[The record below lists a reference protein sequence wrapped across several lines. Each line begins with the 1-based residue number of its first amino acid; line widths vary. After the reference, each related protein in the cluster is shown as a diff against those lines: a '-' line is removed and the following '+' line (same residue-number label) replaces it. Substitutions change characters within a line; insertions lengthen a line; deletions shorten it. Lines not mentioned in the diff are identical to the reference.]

1 MKKIIIIMI
10 ILIIIYISKIPPY
23 NELNNISIIDGIGIE
38 KKDSNYI
45 LYLREIIP
53 NKKENGITYE
63 YKIYQESTENILKG
77 IENLQKKKK
86 KKLYLNKVKF
96 IVTNYQI
103 NSTHKSIKIYQTKNV
118 LNKLKS
124 IQQYK

>member
-63 YKIYQESTENILKG
+63 YKIYQESTENILKR
-77 IENLQKKKK
+77 IENLQKKNK

-118 LNKLKS
+118 INKLKS

>member
-38 KKDSNYI
+38 KKDLNYI

-77 IENLQKKKK
+77 IENLQKKNK

-103 NSTHKSIKIYQTKNV
+103 NSTHKSIRIYQTKNV

>member
-77 IENLQKKKK
+77 IENLQKKNK

>member
-38 KKDSNYI
+38 KKDLNYI

-77 IENLQKKKK
+77 IENLQKKNK

>member
-53 NKKENGITYE
+53 NKKENSITYE

-77 IENLQKKKK
+77 IENLQKKNK

-103 NSTHKSIKIYQTKNV
+103 NSTHKSIRIYQTKNV